1 MVYSMF
7 WWTWAM
13 LVWMLFE
20 MLCVLTW
27 LCLRFAIN
35 SRDKLYVICVLLYSV
50 RSSFGQVLHTLVEW
64 MYIIFKSGACI
75 YIYMLRFI
83 NVLHVLFST
92 YICLDVWAWRS
103 MLYVIL
109 MNVRLTWHT
118 FLHTCTGILC
128 EWVVHSQI

>member
-1 MVYSMF
+1 MF

-13 LVWMLFE
+13 LVLMLCE
-20 MLCVLTW
+20 MLRVLTW

-35 SRDKLYVICVLLYSV
+35 SRDKLYVICVLSYLCVHQLGKCYTRWLSECILFL
-50 RSSFGQVLHTLVEW
+50 SQVHA
-64 MYIIFKSGACI
+64 YIYI
-75 YIYMLRFI
+75 YIYMLRCI